1 MRKRRTCP
9 RLLCRQSPTPTAA
22 ILVRFGKFKAVFNL
36 RGDDGQDTGGTGRRP
51 LMAAAV
57 KP

>member
-1 MRKRRTCP
+1 MRSSGMG
-9 RLLCRQSPTPTAA
+9 SPFAPALGSWLPP
-22 ILVRFGKFKAVFNL
+22 I
-36 RGDDGQDTGGTGRRP
+36 DGQDTGGTGRRP

>member
-1 MRKRRTCP
+1 MNNKTP
-9 RLLCRQSPTPTAA
+9 TTPMPTPQPGPQPKRKVCS
-22 ILVRFGKFKAVFNL
+22 I
-36 RGDDGQDTGGTGRRP
+36 DGQVTGGTGRRP

>member
-1 MRKRRTCP
+1 VAN
-9 RLLCRQSPTPTAA
+9 SAA
-22 ILVRFGKFKAVFNL
+22 ESLPLI
-36 RGDDGQDTGGTGRRP
+36 DGQDTGGTGRRP

>member
-1 MRKRRTCP
+1 MQIVACSLQKSV
-9 RLLCRQSPTPTAA
+9 LKGGYEG
-22 ILVRFGKFKAVFNL
+22 VE
-36 RGDDGQDTGGTGRRP
+36 RGEGQVADIPCVGDQDTGGTGRRP